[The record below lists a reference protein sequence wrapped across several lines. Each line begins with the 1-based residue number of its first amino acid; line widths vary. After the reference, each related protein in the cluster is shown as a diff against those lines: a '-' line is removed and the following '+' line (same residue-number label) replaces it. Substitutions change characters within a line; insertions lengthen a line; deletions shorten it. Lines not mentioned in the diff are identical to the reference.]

1 VKKKIFFV
9 AAALVVILCA
19 CNRVKFVNKLEGTW
33 KLNKYL
39 YAGQVMTSG
48 FDTTNAKYTLIISG
62 NYQYTESWTSYS
74 FRADSTIIA
83 DTLGYDTPTMTYH
96 ITHDT
101 LRFVDTTITPFT
113 YGGRWTLLNSEE
125 DLQLV
130 ATGASD
136 SSARIFNI
144 LTLTKSNLNLLNGNK
159 EYDLTK

>member
-1 VKKKIFFV
+1 VKKKILFIAV
-9 AAALVVILCA
+9 ALVFVLCA

-33 KLNKYL
+33 KLNKYI
-39 YAGQVMTSG
+39 YAGQVKTAS

-62 NYQYTESWTSYS
+62 NYQYTESWTSYA
-74 FRADSTIIA
+74 FHADTIIIA

-96 ITHDT
+96 ISYDT
-101 LRFVDTTITPFT
+101 LHPVDTTITPYT
-113 YGGRWTLLNSEE
+113 SSGRWTLLNSEE